1 MRPEVHIN
9 HHHAITSSPLNMEM
23 MSMIVIDTLANER
36 AARLAAGRAKL
47 AASGKTPRQRGK
59 EKVRLALDWIYR
71 WGYSSPTVID
81 ILSGTARCGFPMKLV
96 KHGLCTRTRTKSG
109 GVLEG
114 VPNFYLTLTDLG
126 INEAERFRDTLLN
139 YVRDPYRVNQDQM
152 RHDLIAQTATANL
165 LMEGRITDFLADKEL
180 SDKKESERKVPDT
193 VWIHGSVRTAVEVE
207 LSAKWSRRL
216 DEFVTRSVKSLLPGP
231 NGEPARFDMISI
243 VSDSDAIL
251 NRYQA
256 AFSKDAIL
264 NYWERDEH
272 DHWRINKEAAEP
284 MPKMIEGKISW
295 LKL

>member
-1 MRPEVHIN
+1 
-9 HHHAITSSPLNMEM
+9 
-23 MSMIVIDTLANER
+23 MIVIDTLANER